1 MQSTCKVRTLQWVNT
16 QLKNGNISL
25 SHKLQRKE
33 GQWNKQTKSLL
44 IDSLLRSYPVNPVY
58 CVKDSNVLSVI
69 DGIQRTSTIRDYINN
84 EFSLS
89 KDLENIK
96 LVVNTENGTEERTYE
111 IAGKKYKK
119 LDNEIQEI
127 LLSCEIQMYE
137 ISNYTEREV
146 REIFKRQNS
155 GKSLNNSQLR
165 SVIANDELSEVIY
178 ELTNHPFFDDVLTEA
193 QRKKD
198 LDKDLVLETF
208 MLIESNGDNDFT
220 NFSTKSI
227 DNFIRSYQDDI
238 DREKIDLVKQS
249 LDKLRDNFDIKI
261 KHLSIPMIIW
271 GMYRIIKDKKSVSKY
286 VIWLKNFIETY
297 ETNEEYLQ
305 YCLSGTASS
314 EMVKGRLQYFKDAI
328 KSM

>member
-1 MQSTCKVRTLQWVNT
+1 MQSTCKVRTLQWITN

-33 GQWNKQTKSLL
+33 GQWNKSTKSLL
-44 IDSLLRSYPVNPVY
+44 VDSLLRNYPVNPVY
-58 CVKDSNVLSVI
+58 CVKDGSLLSVI

-84 EFSLS
+84 DFSLS
-89 KDLENIK
+89 KDLEPIT
-96 LVVNTENGTEERTYE
+96 LIANTENGSEETQYE
-111 IAGKKYKK
+111 IAGKKFKK
-119 LDNEIQEI
+119 LDKEIQEI
-127 LLSCEIQMYE
+127 LMSCEMQMYE
-137 ISNYTEREV
+137 ISDYTEREV

-165 SVIANDELSEVIY
+165 SVISNDELSEIIY
-178 ELTNHPFFDDVLTEA
+178 ELTLHPFFDDVLTEA
-193 QRKKD
+193 QKKKD
-198 LDKDLVLETF
+198 LDKDLVLETL
-208 MLIESNGDNDFT
+208 MLIESNGENDFT

-227 DNFIRSYQDDI
+227 DNFIRLYQDNI
-238 DREKIDLVKQS
+238 DYEKIDLVKQS
-249 LDKLRDNFDIKI
+249 LDKLRDNLDVKI

-271 GMYRIIKDKKSVSKY
+271 GMCRIIKDKKSVSKY
-286 VIWLKNFIETY
+286 VTWLKNFIETY

-328 KSM
+328 KNM